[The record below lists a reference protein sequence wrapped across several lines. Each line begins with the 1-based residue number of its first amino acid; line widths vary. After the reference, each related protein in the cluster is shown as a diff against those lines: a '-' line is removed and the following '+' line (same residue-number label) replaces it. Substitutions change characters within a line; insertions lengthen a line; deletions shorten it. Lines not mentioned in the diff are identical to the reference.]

1 MLSEQIDSVGSSEQ
15 IDSAGS
21 IDFSDVQ
28 IVHKFS
34 GWVTSNP
41 YLKGTPLF
49 SIMS

>member
-1 MLSEQIDSVGSSEQ
+1 MYKSVKIRLMLSEQIDSVGSSEQ

-34 GWVTSNP
+34 G
-41 YLKGTPLF
+41 
-49 SIMS
+49 